1 MENKRE
7 NFDNLVKTLSKSS
20 EENQNSEKISKNKEK
35 TVKIS
40 EENYKIFQ
48 KFKIKDIVFLAIIS
62 CIMLLTGAFMP
73 LVSNIPLFGIIQI
86 CS

>member
-20 EENQNSEKISKNKEK
+20 EENKNSEKISKNEEK

-40 EENYKIFQ
+40 EENCKIFQ
-48 KFKIKDIVFLAIIS
+48 KFKISCVIFTLSDRKYYFRFGFLLMINSFI
-62 CIMLLTGAFMP
+62 
-73 LVSNIPLFGIIQI
+73 
-86 CS
+86 